1 MRRKTTLVAVAVVLS
16 LFFFA
21 SQALAYVTNGQKW
34 PGSNAS
40 ATWYL
45 DSSVPSGWS
54 SAIAAGA
61 SEWNHVTLFTFV
73 QLGSSNP
80 VLGSDLG
87 DISSGAP
94 LARSAW
100 WYDTQ
105 TGIISSAQTVFNTST
120 SIKWSTSGASD
131 SFDVQT
137 AAAHELG
144 HWLSLGHSSDT
155 TAVMYA
161 YLDYGQTKHSLTSDD
176 QAGIKAIYENP

>member
-1 MRRKTTLVAVAVVLS
+1 MRRKMAIVVVAAALS
-16 LFFFA
+16 FFFA
-21 SQALAYVTNGQKW
+21 GQASAYVVNGPKW

-54 SAIAAGA
+54 SAIGAGA
-61 SEWNHVTLFTFV
+61 SEWNHITLFTFV

-80 VLGSDLG
+80 VLASDLG

-94 LARSAW
+94 LAQAYWRWDS
-100 WYDTQ
+100 Q
-105 TGIISSAQTVFNTST
+105 TLIINYAQTTFNTNS

-137 AAAHELG
+137 AAAHEFG
-144 HWLSLGHSSDT
+144 HWLSLGHSSDS

-161 YLDYGQTKHSLTSDD
+161 YLDYGQTKHSLSADD
-176 QAGIKAIYENP
+176 QSGIKAIYENP